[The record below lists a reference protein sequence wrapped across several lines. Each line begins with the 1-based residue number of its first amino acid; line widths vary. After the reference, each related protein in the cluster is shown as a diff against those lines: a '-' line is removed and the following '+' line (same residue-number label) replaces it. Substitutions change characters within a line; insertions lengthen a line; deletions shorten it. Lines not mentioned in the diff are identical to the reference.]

1 MRIGTR
7 VTPCRVSQSQR
18 ATFGFGQWSADAI
31 RIDFQRSPASQRL
44 SSKLTS
50 LTWDV
55 LDLAFTRGSSKLRFN
70 KPRVRIPYQHALL
83 APQELMGLPRCTMTA
98 LIDWPV
104 GPILIVQPPS
114 FA

>member
-1 MRIGTR
+1 MRVGTR
-7 VTPCRVSQSQR
+7 VTPRRIGQSQR
-18 ATFGFGQWSADAI
+18 TTFSFGQRSADAI

-55 LDLAFTRGSSKLRFN
+55 LDLAHICRSSKLRFN

-83 APQELMGLPRCTMTA
+83 TPQELMGLPRCTMTA

-104 GPILIVQPPS
+104 GPILIVQPPA

>member
-18 ATFGFGQWSADAI
+18 TTFGFGQWSADAI

-44 SSKLTS
+44 SSELTS
-50 LTWDV
+50 YTWDV
-55 LDLAFTRGSSKLRFN
+55 LDLAGIRGSPRLCFER
-70 KPRVRIPYQHALL
+70 PRVRVPYQQAPM
-83 APQELMGLPRCTMTA
+83 APQELMGLPRRTMTA

-104 GPILIVQPPS
+104 GPVLIVQPPS